1 MERTIWVDIISVPV
15 GVSDKKYK
23 EMKKL
28 EKNSKVYDTIATDSL
43 KNFFSRHA
51 MNFEDTET
59 DTFFDN
65 EEIYIEH

>member
-1 MERTIWVDIISVPV
+1 MERTVWIDIVSVPV

-23 EMKKL
+23 EIKKL
-28 EKNSKVYDTIATDSL
+28 ENDSKVYDTIATDSL
-43 KNFFSRHA
+43 KNFFNRHNI
-51 MNFEDTET
+51 NFEDTQT

>member
-1 MERTIWVDIISVPV
+1 MERTMWVDIVSVPV
-15 GVSDKKYK
+15 GVSDKNYK

-43 KNFFSRHA
+43 KNFFNRHD

-59 DTFFDN
+59 DALFDN